1 MPFVSI
7 GSKESPI
14 PVRRWHTV
22 TFSATE
28 PLTRPRLDEILR
40 AVEPQLIILREGA
53 GLDRPGEDIAETAHA
68 LSRHEGAF
76 AVAVTGRMP
85 SLAAHFLFNADL
97 AMLGE
102 SALLDLADFSDHELA
117 LVAADL
123 GALLTRSRGLEFLV
137 RGRHDA
143 ASLSSFGLAAAVF
156 PDVSLLEDTYRLL
169 APLQPGALCHLKR
182 AWRSTRDADQESALA
197 AERLAFARC
206 FERGAPDGIA
216 EWLRS
221 RFHTSA

>member
-7 GSKESPI
+7 RSKESPI

-22 TFSATE
+22 VFSAAD
-28 PLTRPRLDEILR
+28 PLTPLRLEEILR
-40 AVEPQLIILREGA
+40 VVEPQLIVVREGA
-53 GLDRPGEDIAETAHA
+53 ENETLPAHCVETSQA
-68 LSRHEGAF
+68 LSRHEGAI
-76 AVAVTGRMP
+76 AVAVTGHISP
-85 SLAAHFLFNADL
+85 VTAIFLLNADL
-97 AMLGE
+97 AVLGE
-102 SALLDLADFSDHELA
+102 SAILDLGRFTDNELA
-117 LVAADL
+117 SVAADF
-123 GALLTRSRGLEFLV
+123 GARLTRSRGIEFLV

-143 ASLSSFGLAAAVF
+143 ASLQSFGLAAAVF

-169 APLQPGALCHLKR
+169 APLQPQALCHLKQ
-182 AWRSTRDADQESALA
+182 AWRTARGVKQENALA
-197 AERLAFARC
+197 AERLEFAQC